1 MDSIID
7 QKDKNHIETNT
18 KVELIKFVIE
28 NLLKDNHSYTDRHS
42 ISKNDLTSFYEVR
55 LTLKRKF
62 NGAFEGKGII
72 NQYLT

>member
-42 ISKNDLTSFYEVR
+42 ISK
-55 LTLKRKF
+55 K
-62 NGAFEGKGII
+62 
-72 NQYLT
+72 